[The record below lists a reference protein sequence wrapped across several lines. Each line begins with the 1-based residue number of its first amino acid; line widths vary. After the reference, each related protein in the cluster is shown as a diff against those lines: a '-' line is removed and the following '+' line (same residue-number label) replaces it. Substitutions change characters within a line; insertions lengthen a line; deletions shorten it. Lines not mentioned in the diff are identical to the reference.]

1 MNRPTAFKS
10 SLGLVAGIGLALQA
24 HAGIPVIDG
33 ANVALNKVTSIESIA
48 QTAKQIEEYATQVN
62 QYKTQLDQ
70 YENMIKN
77 TVAPAAYIWDEAN
90 NTINKLMRAQD
101 MLDYYTNQAGSFDS
115 YLDKFQD
122 TSYYR
127 NSPCYGSGGCSAE
140 DEAAIQKQQ
149 DMATASQKNAN
160 DGMFKSIK
168 QQQENLKA
176 DARQLERLQQAA
188 TTADGQVKAI
198 QYANQLSSQQAN
210 QLLQLRTLMLAQQT
224 AEANRHAAELDE
236 RARGEAQ
243 NRRLTDWTYKK
254 SPKDDF

>member
-10 SLGLVAGIGLALQA
+10 ALGLVAGIGLALQA

-127 NSPCYGSGGCSAE
+127 NSPAMGAADAQLKTRRPFRNNRTWPLHPRKTQTMGCSR
-140 DEAAIQKQQ
+140 
-149 DMATASQKNAN
+149 ASN
-160 DGMFKSIK
+160 
-168 QQQENLKA
+168 
-176 DARQLERLQQAA
+176 
-188 TTADGQVKAI
+188 
-198 QYANQLSSQQAN
+198 SS
-210 QLLQLRTLMLAQQT
+210 
-224 AEANRHAAELDE
+224 
-236 RARGEAQ
+236 
-243 NRRLTDWTYKK
+243 KK
-254 SPKDDF
+254 T

>member
-1 MNRPTAFKS
+1 MTKPTLLKPAV
-10 SLGLVAGIGLALQA
+10 GLLAGIGFTLQA
-24 HAGIPVIDG
+24 YAGIPVIDG
-33 ANVALNKVTSIESIA
+33 ANVALNQVTSIESIA
-48 QTAKQIEEYATQVN
+48 QTAKQIEEYATQMN
-62 QYKTQLDQ
+62 QYRTQLDQ
-70 YENMIKN
+70 YENMVKN

-90 NTINKLMRAQD
+90 STINKLMHAQD
-101 MLDYYTNQAGSFDS
+101 MLDYYTNQAGSFES

-122 TSYYR
+122 TNYYR
-127 NSPCYGSGGCSAE
+127 SSPCFGSGGCTAA
-140 DEAAIQKQQ
+140 DEAALQKQQ
-149 DMATASQKNAN
+149 ELASTSQKNAN
-160 DGMFKSIK
+160 DGLFKSIK
-168 QQQENLKA
+168 QQQDNLKS

-210 QLLQLRTLMLAQQT
+210 QLLQLRMLMLAQQT

-243 NRRLTDWTYKK
+243 NRRLTEWTFKK

>member
-10 SLGLVAGIGLALQA
+10 ALGLVAGIGLALQA

-90 NTINKLMRAQD
+90 STINKLMRAQD

-122 TSYYR
+122 TNYYR
-127 NSPCYGSGGCSAE
+127 NSPCFGSGGCSQA
-140 DEAAIQKQQ
+140 DEAALQKQQ
-149 DMATASQKNAN
+149 ELASESQKNAN
-160 DGMFKSIK
+160 DGLFKSIK
-168 QQQENLKA
+168 QQQDNLKA

-224 AEANRHAAELDE
+224 AEANRLAAELDE
-236 RARGEAQ
+236 KSRSEAQ
-243 NRRLTDWTYKK
+243 AKRVTTWEFEK
-254 SPKDDF
+254 SPKGKY